1 MGKLYIFDNGFG
13 KGEEFLFQEISK
25 EEKLKKSPRKKVRRE
40 ETKKEEIV
48 EVKFEE
54 TSILFPRS

>member
-1 MGKLYIFDNGFG
+1 
-13 KGEEFLFQEISK
+13 
-25 EEKLKKSPRKKVRRE
+25 LKKSPRKKVRRE
-40 ETKKEEIV
+40 ETKKKEIV